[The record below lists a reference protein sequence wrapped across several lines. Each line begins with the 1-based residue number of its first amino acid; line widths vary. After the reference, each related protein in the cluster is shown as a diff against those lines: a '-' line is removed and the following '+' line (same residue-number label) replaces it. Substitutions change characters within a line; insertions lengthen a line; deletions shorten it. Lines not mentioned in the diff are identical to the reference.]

1 MKPKPTLNT
10 MGVQF
15 ALQEPGENIQ
25 WTGVWVG
32 FGQGIRR
39 TQNSEICPKINR
51 GNLVR
56 RQALMPKCARVVELF
71 LAMHNSYYSNSTTAG
86 YIAVQPIIA

>member
-1 MKPKPTLNT
+1 MKPKMTLNT
-10 MGVQF
+10 MEVQF
-15 ALQEPGENIQ
+15 SLQELGENIQ

-39 TQNSEICPKINR
+39 TQNSEIFPKINR

-71 LAMHNSYYSNSTTAG
+71 QPMKNNHYS
-86 YIAVQPIIA
+86 

>member
-1 MKPKPTLNT
+1 MEPKPTVNT

-15 ALQEPGENIQ
+15 SLQEPRENIQ
-25 WTGVWVG
+25 WIGVWVG
-32 FGQGIRR
+32 FLD
-39 TQNSEICPKINR
+39 SEICPKINR

-71 LAMHNSYYSNSTTAG
+71 TAMHNSYG
-86 YIAVQPIIA
+86 Q